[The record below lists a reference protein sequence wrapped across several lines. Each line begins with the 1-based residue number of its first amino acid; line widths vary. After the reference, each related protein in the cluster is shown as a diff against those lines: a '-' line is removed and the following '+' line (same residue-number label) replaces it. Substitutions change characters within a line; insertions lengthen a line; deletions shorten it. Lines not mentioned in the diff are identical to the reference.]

1 MEFSRQESWSGLPF
15 SFPGDIPEPGIEP
28 GSPALRA
35 DALPSE
41 PPTNHKLKR
50 ICLFHP
56 PPHLRKTTTT
66 KNPLTA
72 QDPSK
77 GIPSTPASFL
87 DLPLRIPR
95 PRLLPV
101 TRSRKHPLHPTKKL
115 LFKDFLPSPAKPGAL
130 AIRRGNRCSLFSKKK
145 TKLPFPGKKKKELDE
160 AFWGSKTRAGR
171 GGGEES
177 PARPIASPA
186 LSPPLRLGPVPPP
199 QPLRL
204 GPAPPP
210 LPRSLGPAPPP
221 QPLRLGPVP
230 PPQPLRL
237 GPAPPPQ
244 PRRLG
249 LPLHLS
255 PRPAPRLGPAPQPP
269 PRQDASAPPS
279 PTSWAGTRRPLR
291 ARFPRPIWCLGG
303 GGGRGGVRG
312 GRGRGRGRGAGSQPC
327 RSRSVRTREASASRL
342 GTMGLGARGF
352 LTLLALGVVLGV
364 ALLKVFTDSAD
375 PEGTAD
381 NDPKSPENSKDSQ
394 GGSSSQNNPQSER
407 NSNGNNEGG
416 SPNQNNPQS
425 GGNSNGNKQEGLIF
439 TPYSFGINGLW
450 FQQEEEIGRQR
461 SSNQNNDQS
470 KEKSDGHQGGSP
482 NQNNGQSEEKPG
494 GQKEGSPNQNNGQSE
509 EKPGGQKE
517 DPQGHPSHRHEPSN
531 VSAKPSTASVS
542 PVSKNVTTT
551 TLKDIG
557 KSSSET
563 KDSPA
568 SNHGTATTSTPFA
581 TSKMITP
588 VVSTNMTSTT
598 LRSTPKITNVS
609 QNTSQVSVSTVPTAH
624 NSSSSVTVTT
634 TIISKENKGSKFDTG
649 SFVGGIVLTLG
660 VLSFLYIG
668 CKVYYSRRGI
678 RYRTIDEHD
687 AII

>member
-375 PEGTAD
+375 PEGSVSQKNPMSVENSSDNQGGTAD

-407 NSNGNNEGG
+407 NSNGNNE
-416 SPNQNNPQS
+416 
-425 GGNSNGNKQEGLIF
+425 
-439 TPYSFGINGLW
+439 
-450 FQQEEEIGRQR
+450 
-461 SSNQNNDQS
+461 
-470 KEKSDGHQGGSP
+470 GGSP

>member
-375 PEGTAD
+375 PEGSVSQKNPMSVENSSDNQGGTAD

-416 SPNQNNPQS
+416 S
-425 GGNSNGNKQEGLIF
+425 
-439 TPYSFGINGLW
+439 
-450 FQQEEEIGRQR
+450 
-461 SSNQNNDQS
+461 SNQNNDQS
-470 KEKSDGHQGGSP
+470 KEKSDGHQG
-482 NQNNGQSEEKPG
+482 
-494 GQKEGSPNQNNGQSE
+494 GSPNQNNGQSE